1 MSWIKIQKSL
11 PKSNKVLRLAEVLR
25 VRRAEAL
32 GLALDWFCW
41 LDEQCT
47 DGKTGLTPNLL
58 NALMGHKRF
67 ADGLVA
73 IGWIEVDAAGEVQV
87 VDFDQHNGKTAK
99 ARAMTARRVSACK
112 NQQKGNASTVTEA
125 TKIPEKGNAGSVTE
139 MEKQRYLDKNIY
151 RDNKGCRLSN
161 ATLAGGAEPAP
172 TPIKGDEDGFERWLS
187 AVAGAHPSAR
197 MSRSLAA
204 DVADAARDAYKR
216 CPAAEQEAELL
227 GAYFASRQSSDR
239 HGLVFYRP
247 TGQRKYFT
255 DLEDVI
261 CHARRWAREF
271 CWKGKSARVSSD
283 QRCERR
289 AGGGAERRQGM
300 ASDEQVEDFHR
311 ALRDGVVWQDNK

>member
-47 DGKTGLTPNLL
+47 DGRTGLTPNLL

-67 ADGLVA
+67 AEGLVA
-73 IGWIEVDAAGEVQV
+73 IGWIEVDSDGEVLV

-112 NQQKGNASTVTEA
+112 NQQKGNAPTVTEA
-125 TKIPEKGNAGSVTE
+125 TKIPEKGNAVSVTE
-139 MEKQRYLDKNIY
+139 MENDRYLDKNIY
-151 RDNKGCRLSN
+151 IDNKGCRLSN

-172 TPIKGDEDGFERWLS
+172 TQNEDGFERWLS

-197 MSRSLAA
+197 MSRSLAK
-204 DVADAARDAYKR
+204 DVDDAARDAYKR
-216 CPAAEQEAELL
+216 IPAAEQEAELL

-247 TGQRKYFT
+247 TGQRKFFT

-271 CWKGKSARVSSD
+271 NWKGKSARVSSD

-289 AGGGAERRQGM
+289 AGGGAERRQDM
-300 ASDEQVEDFHR
+300 ASDEQVEAFLR
-311 ALRDGVVWQDNK
+311 TLRDGVVSQDNK

>member
-47 DGKTGLTPNLL
+47 DGSTGMTPRMVNEVI
-58 NALMGHKRF
+58 GHKRF
-67 ADGLVA
+67 AEGLVA
-73 IGWIEVDAAGEVQV
+73 IGWAELDSEGRVCV
-87 VDFDQHNGKTAK
+87 VDFDAHNGQSAK
-99 ARAMTARRVSACK
+99 ARAMTAKRMA
-112 NQQKGNASTVTEA
+112 
-125 TKIPEKGNAGSVTE
+125 AGRLSKKRDAESVTE
-139 MEKQRYLDKNIY
+139 STKECEKRDAESVTETQQVRHLDKNIHI
-151 RDNKGCRLSN
+151 DNKGCRLSN

-172 TPIKGDEDGFERWLS
+172 TPIKEDEDGFERWLS

-197 MSRSLAA
+197 MSRSLAK
-204 DVADAARDAYKR
+204 DVDEAARDAYKR

-271 CWKGKSARVSSD
+271 NWKGKSARVSSD

-289 AGGGAERRQGM
+289 AGAERRQGM
-300 ASDEQVEDFHR
+300 ASDAQVEDFHR